1 MNIIAV
7 FFGGAL
13 GAVFRYWL
21 ATWVQLGM
29 HSTYPYGTLMVNLIG
44 SYLIG
49 LVIVIVSAKFNEN
62 ELIRLF
68 LVVGMLGGF
77 TTFSTFSLETLNLI
91 QTGEFLKSLINIV
104 LSVTSCIFAVF
115 LGMESAKTILKI

>member
-7 FFGGAL
+7 CFGGAL

-21 ATWVQLGM
+21 ANWVQSGI
-29 HSTYPYGTLMVNLIG
+29 HSSYPYGTLTVNLMG
-44 SYLIG
+44 SYLVG
-49 LVIVIVSAKFNEN
+49 LVIVLVSTKFNEN

-68 LVVGMLGGF
+68 LVVGILGGF
-77 TTFSTFSLETLNLI
+77 TTFSTFSLETLSLM
-91 QTGEFLKSLINIV
+91 QTGFFIKALVNIA